1 VLLRQRLLAPDQCI
15 HTHYLMAAAAPHVIL
30 IQSRHMGQLVL
41 GQSISGIPQHIL
53 QETKLAQ
60 MLQTA
65 SSHSW
70 LAISAQTIIICN
82 IIFKEVAEMV
92 HHHWIRKFL
101 RLNLIPTSKDQPRKG
116 NMLLV

>member
-1 VLLRQRLLAPDQCI
+1 
-15 HTHYLMAAAAPHVIL
+15 MAAAAPHVIL

-82 IIFKEVAEMV
+82 NIFKEVTEMV

-101 RLNLIPTSKDQPRKG
+101 RLNPIPTSKDQPRKG
-116 NMLLV
+116 NMLLD